1 MSFNKT
7 HFIGYILLAWAGV
20 ITAPAADYQV
30 VASKDVAVDEI
41 SAADLKKIFLL
52 SKTSV
57 GSGHVAPVV
66 QQGGPAHQAFLK
78 ECLSETEQDL
88 NDHYKDLTFTGKA
101 VAPKSVAND
110 AAMIAYLSMSKG
122 AIGYVSASAIP
133 MGVKKITIK

>member
-1 MSFNKT
+1 MKSTIFN
-7 HFIGYILLAWAGV
+7 FIRLMALAPALV
-20 ITAPAADYQV
+20 AALPAADYQV

-57 GSGHVAPVV
+57 GSGHIAPVL
-66 QQGGPAHQAFLK
+66 QQGGPAHQAFVK

-88 NDHYKDLTFTGKA
+88 KDYYKELVFTGKA
-101 VAPKSVAND
+101 VAPKSMAND
-110 AAMIAYLSMSKG
+110 AAMIAFLSMGKG

-133 MGVKKITIK
+133 MGIKKITVK